1 MKTTLR
7 LSVPRW
13 RPRTASLRPSR
24 PQLPLLP
31 TLLTLGNGCCGL
43 GSASYAMHAAQED
56 RPLLFAGLL
65 IFAAMIFDMLDGTAA
80 RWMRQTSR
88 FGAELDSL
96 CDAVSFGVAP
106 ALIVMQITADYHPRI
121 LWVIAALFMA
131 CAVLRLARFN
141 VETSDR
147 AWFSGLPSPAAAATI
162 ASLAMIAANEP
173 ALMLPEAVRAYLPDE
188 AGLLRAVRNAVPVM
202 AVVLAALMVSRIR
215 YPHLVYQWLHSRRH
229 FQHVAQGVFALA
241 AIVALG
247 AWAAP
252 LALLAFVAASP
263 LRAAAARACRK
274 RPAAVSPVTGSAA
287 ADPPAVPPPVSAT
300 LPTSG
305 ATSSAAGHATPHER
319 TRGLRLWWPGRP
331 RTRRRRA

>member
-1 MKTTLR
+1 VKTSLK
-7 LSVPRW
+7 LGVPRW
-13 RPRTASLRPSR
+13 RPRNPVPHLAR

-43 GSASYAMHAAQED
+43 GSASYAMQAADSD
-56 RPLLFAGLL
+56 RPLLLAGLL

-96 CDAVSFGVAP
+96 CDAISFGVAP
-106 ALIVMQITADYHPRI
+106 ALIVMQITNDYHPRI

-141 VETSDR
+141 VETSDH

-173 ALMLPEAVRAYLPDE
+173 ALMLPEAVRQYLPDE
-188 AGLLRAVRNAVPVM
+188 AGLLRAVRNVVPIT
-202 AVVLAALMVSRIR
+202 AVVLSALMVSRIR
-215 YPHLVYQWLHSRRH
+215 YPHLVYQWLHSKRH

-252 LALLAFVAASP
+252 LVLLAFVAASP
-263 LRAAAARACRK
+263 LRAAADRVRCPRK
-274 RPAAVSPVTGSAA
+274 VSTSPMESSPPDDHQPAT
-287 ADPPAVPPPVSAT
+287 PPTTSAT
-300 LPTSG
+300 LPPSG
-305 ATSSAAGHATPHER
+305 VIPHER
-319 TRGLRLWWPGRP
+319 ARGLRLWWPGRK

>member
-1 MKTTLR
+1 MQATE
-7 LSVPRW
+7 
-13 RPRTASLRPSR
+13 
-24 PQLPLLP
+24 
-31 TLLTLGNGCCGL
+31 G
-43 GSASYAMHAAQED
+43 D
-56 RPLLFAGLL
+56 RPLLLAGLL

-80 RWMRQTSR
+80 RWMRQSSR

-96 CDAVSFGVAP
+96 CDAISFGVAP

-141 VETSDR
+141 VETSDH

-162 ASLAMIAANEP
+162 ASLAMIVANEP
-173 ALMLPEAVRAYLPDE
+173 ALMLPEAVRQLLPDE
-188 AGLLRAVRNAVPVM
+188 AGLLRAIRNAVPVA

-215 YPHLVYQWLHSRRH
+215 YPHLVYQWLHSKRH
-229 FQHVAQGVFALA
+229 FQHVTQGVFALA

-252 LALLAFVAASP
+252 LVLLAFVVASP
-263 LRAAAARACRK
+263 FRAAVARACRT
-274 RPAAVSPVTGSAA
+274 RAAPGASSVEGSATVEQ
-287 ADPPAVPPPVSAT
+287 PATATPASAT
-300 LPTSG
+300 LSPG
-305 ATSSAAGHATPHER
+305 NAAAPAPGRVPLHER
-319 TRGLRLWWPGRP
+319 ARGLRLWWPTRP

>member
-1 MKTTLR
+1 MQATQ
-7 LSVPRW
+7 S
-13 RPRTASLRPSR
+13 
-24 PQLPLLP
+24 
-31 TLLTLGNGCCGL
+31 
-43 GSASYAMHAAQED
+43 D
-56 RPLLFAGLL
+56 RPLLLAGLL

-141 VETSDR
+141 VETSDH

-162 ASLAMIAANEP
+162 ASLAMIVANEP
-173 ALMLPEAVRAYLPDE
+173 SLMLPQAVRDYLPDE
-188 AGLLRAVRNAVPVM
+188 EGLLRAVRNAVPIM

-215 YPHLVYQWLHSRRH
+215 YPHLVYQWLHSKRH

-252 LALLAFVAASP
+252 VVLLAFVAASP
-263 LRAAAARACRK
+263 LRAAAARACRTRK
-274 RPAAVSPVTGSAA
+274 ASGLPAQPDTEGSTPGEPLAT
-287 ADPPAVPPPVSAT
+287 PPPPSTT
-300 LPTSG
+300 L
-305 ATSSAAGHATPHER
+305 AAGGAIPHER
-319 TRGLRLWWPGRP
+319 VRRLKLWWPSRP
-331 RTRRRRA
+331 RNRRRCP

>member
-1 MKTTLR
+1 MRTSLKLT
-7 LSVPRW
+7 VPRW
-13 RPRTASLRPSR
+13 RPRLVNPRPVR
-24 PQLPLLP
+24 PQLPFLP

-43 GSASYAMHAAQED
+43 GSASYAMQAAQSD
-56 RPLLFAGLL
+56 RPLLLAGLL

-96 CDAVSFGVAP
+96 CDAISFGVAP
-106 ALIVMQITADYHPRI
+106 ALIVMQITSDYHPRI

-141 VETSDR
+141 VETTDH

-173 ALMLPEAVRAYLPDE
+173 ALMLPDAVRQFLPNE
-188 AGLLRAVRNAVPVM
+188 AGLLRAVRNVVPIM

-215 YPHLVYQWLHSRRH
+215 YPHLVYQWLHSKRH
-229 FQHVAQGVFALA
+229 FQHVAQVVFTLA

-247 AWAAP
+247 AWSAP
-252 LALLAFVAASP
+252 VVLLAFVAASP
-263 LRAAAARACRK
+263 LRAAAARACRPRK
-274 RPAAVSPVTGSAA
+274 APSAPTEENAA
-287 ADPPAVPPPVSAT
+287 AQPPATTPPSSAT
-300 LPTSG
+300 LLPG
-305 ATSSAAGHATPHER
+305 VPGGVIPHER
-319 TRGLRLWWPGRP
+319 ARGLRLWWPGRS
-331 RTRRRRA
+331 RVRRRRA

>member
-1 MKTTLR
+1 MKTSLK
-7 LSVPRW
+7 LSVSRW
-13 RPRTASLRPSR
+13 RPRNPISHPVR

-43 GSASYAMHAAQED
+43 GSASYAMQAADSD
-56 RPLLFAGLL
+56 RPLLLAGLL

-96 CDAVSFGVAP
+96 CDAISFGVAP
-106 ALIVMQITADYHPRI
+106 ALIVMQITTDYHPRI

-141 VETSDR
+141 VETSDH

-173 ALMLPEAVRAYLPDE
+173 ALMLPEAVRQYLPDE
-188 AGLLRAVRNAVPVM
+188 AGLLRTVRNAVPIM

-215 YPHLVYQWLHSRRH
+215 YPHLVYQWLHSKRH

-252 LALLAFVAASP
+252 LVLLAFVAASP
-263 LRAAAARACRK
+263 LRAAAARAYRPRK
-274 RPAAVSPVTGSAA
+274 VCTSSTESSVA
-287 ADPPAVPPPVSAT
+287 ADQHPATPPAPSAT
-300 LPTSG
+300 LPPG
-305 ATSSAAGHATPHER
+305 GVTPHER
-319 TRGLRLWWPGRP
+319 ARGLRLWWPGRK